1 MPVNANTPM
10 PTSQRIVQVG
20 LPQPAALWL
29 GYLVPEPLLAFVMA
43 SAHAA
48 TTRHA
53 SVATVA

>member
-1 MPVNANTPM
+1 MNANTPM